1 MFNLF
6 GYTTKDIVDGIK
18 NRDIKVFK
26 YLDKKFRK
34 IVIAHVRKNNSNNP
48 QQDGDDL
55 YNEAIIE
62 IIRVVDSKENTYFTN
77 FGGFFYSVYQRKWI
91 KILNKRKES
100 PPLKYDWW
108 DIPVE
113 EDINKE
119 YLKFLYSYI
128 SLLKSITCQEILDL
142 TIKGYNQK
150 EIAKELK
157 MSHSAVRK
165 QKGRCVKTLE
175 KLIRDD
181 RK

>member
-34 IVIAHVRKNNSNNP
+34 TIIAHVRKNSSDNP
-48 QQDGDDL
+48 QQDGNDL
-55 YNEAIIE
+55 YNEAIIDT
-62 IIRVVDSKENTYFTN
+62 IRVVDGKGDTYITEFD
-77 FGGFFYSVYQRKWI
+77 GFFYTVYQRRWI
-91 KILNKRKES
+91 KILKKREEGQPSKH
-100 PPLKYDWW
+100 DWW

-128 SLLKSITCQEILDL
+128 PLLKNITCQEILDL
-142 TIKGYNQK
+142 IIQGYNQK

-165 QKGRCVKTLE
+165 QKGRCVKALE